1 MTTNAIASNLKRL
14 RGSRGLTQDDL
25 AKKAKLSRI
34 AYSNVENGKANP
46 RVNNLQQIAD
56 ALDVGIQELVT
67 PVPTI
72 TSLRFRSN
80 KMPIGHARNSRDQI
94 EADVAFWLRDYSGLE
109 QKLSKQRPNVFK
121 SIKANNPKEFATKV
135 RGEVWSLE
143 NDDPINDICGLVE
156 HAGVKI
162 KLIKSN
168 LEGFFGLSAF
178 DQNGYPAIV
187 VNIREDISVERQIFT
202 VAHELGHIVMH
213 QGSFDGGIA
222 KEKDKEE
229 DEANQFASY
238 FLMPER
244 AFKKSLE
251 ENKGLHWLQSIL
263 HIKRFYKVSFKT
275 VILRLIDIGI
285 DKEKIWPNFY
295 REYQKQY
302 GGNLKKHKEPSPL
315 DPLDF
320 LEDRLS
326 ALTKE
331 ALEKELISVSR
342 AAEIL
347 DISIEQ
353 MRDRINAWS
362 LVVNESAS
370 V

>member
-1 MTTNAIASNLKRL
+1 MAANPIAINLRRL
-14 RGSRGLTQDDL
+14 RGSRGITQGGL

-56 ALDVGIQELVT
+56 ALGVGIQDLVT
-67 PVPTI
+67 PVPTVHF
-72 TSLRFRSN
+72 LRFRC
-80 KMPIGHARNSRDQI
+80 KKLPTGHERNIRDQI
-94 EADVAFWLRDYSGLE
+94 VADVAFWLRDYSGLE
-109 QKLSKQRPNVFK
+109 EKLSKQRPVMFK
-121 SIKANNPKEFATKV
+121 DVKANNPREYAFKV
-135 RGEVWSLE
+135 RDALHLK
-143 NDDPINDICGLVE
+143 NDEPINDICGLVE

-162 KLIKSN
+162 KLVKSD

-178 DQNGYPAIV
+178 DQSGSPAIV
-187 VNIREDISVERQIFT
+187 VNIREGISVERQIFT

-213 QGSFDGGIA
+213 RSSFNSDNTREPEREE
-222 KEKDKEE
+222 KEAD
-229 DEANQFASY
+229 QFAGY
-238 FLMPER
+238 FLMPQE
-244 AFKKSLE
+244 AFEKSWQ

-263 HIKRFYKVSFKT
+263 HIKRFYKISYQT
-275 VILRLIDIGI
+275 VIYRLVEQGVDR
-285 DKEKIWPNFY
+285 KIWESFRN
-295 REYQKQY
+295 EYHKQY
-302 GGNLKKHKEPSPL
+302 GKSLKDRKEEPRPL

-326 ALTKE
+326 ALTQE
-331 ALEKELISVSR
+331 ALGKGLISVGR

-347 DISIEQ
+347 GISIEQ

-362 LVVNESAS
+362 LVNESAS

>member
-1 MTTNAIASNLKRL
+1 MATNPIAINLKRL

-25 AKKAKLSRI
+25 AKKASLSRI

-72 TSLRFRSN
+72 NSLRFRSN
-80 KMPIGHARNSRDQI
+80 KMPTGHARDRRDQI
-94 EADVAFWLRDYSGLE
+94 VADVAFWLRDYSGLE

-121 SIKANNPKEFATKV
+121 SIKANNPKEFAAKV
-135 RGEVWSLE
+135 REIWSLK
-143 NDDPINDICGLVE
+143 NDEPINDICGLVE
-156 HAGVKI
+156 RAGVKI
-162 KLIKSN
+162 KLIKSD

-213 QGSFDGGIA
+213 QGSFDGGFA
-222 KEKDKEE
+222 KEKAKEE
-229 DEANQFASY
+229 NEANQFASY
-238 FLMPER
+238 FLMPQE
-244 AFKKSLE
+244 AFEKSWE
-251 ENKGLHWLQSIL
+251 ENKGLHWLKSIL
-263 HIKRFYKVSFKT
+263 HIKRVYKISYQAVIYRLMDLGVSQ
-275 VILRLIDIGI
+275 DIW
-285 DKEKIWPNFY
+285 KNFNI
-295 REYQKQY
+295 EYQRQY
-302 GGNLKKHKEPSPL
+302 GKSLRKKEEPRPL
-315 DPLDF
+315 DQIDF

-331 ALEKELISVSR
+331 ALQKEIISVSR

-347 DISIEQ
+347 DISIEE

-362 LVVNESAS
+362 LVNESAT